1 MHNKS
6 NGRRDTQLARDLE
19 SDAFL
24 LCLILGVSFSLRI
37 RLQLLLKTMSGS
49 ETSERVSLIFTACL
63 AGGNSKSSG
72 LWFFELSRMP
82 DLKNLPRFLKM
93 L

>member
-19 SDAFL
+19 SNAFL

-37 RLQLLLKTMSGS
+37 RLQLLLKTECPSQKQAN
-49 ETSERVSLIFTACL
+49 VSH
-63 AGGNSKSSG
+63 
-72 LWFFELSRMP
+72 
-82 DLKNLPRFLKM
+82 
-93 L
+93 

>member
-1 MHNKS
+1 MPYP
-6 NGRRDTQLARDLE
+6 GGI
-19 SDAFL
+19 F
-24 LCLILGVSFSLRI
+24 FSQNQVIAASEDR
-37 RLQLLLKTMSGS
+37 MSES
-49 ETSERVSLIFTACL
+49 ETSERVSLIFIACL
-63 AGGNSKSSG
+63 PGGNSKSSG